1 MFIYQVVTSLLVY
14 TLVAQSLACKLV
26 ERRVRVRISP
36 CRVFFSVS
44 NYFLL
49 TLGAHAPEGYSTH
62 FARKPGNILLYEG
75 GKRGERGGK
84 EKRRRGE
91 EKREG
96 RGRREEEREV

>member
-1 MFIYQVVTSLLVY
+1 MRVPNYHVMFQMFQNLEKY
-14 TLVAQSLACKLV
+14 
-26 ERRVRVRISP
+26 RR
-36 CRVFFSVS
+36 
-44 NYFLL
+44 
-49 TLGAHAPEGYSTH
+49 GE
-62 FARKPGNILLYEG
+62 ARKPGNILLYEG